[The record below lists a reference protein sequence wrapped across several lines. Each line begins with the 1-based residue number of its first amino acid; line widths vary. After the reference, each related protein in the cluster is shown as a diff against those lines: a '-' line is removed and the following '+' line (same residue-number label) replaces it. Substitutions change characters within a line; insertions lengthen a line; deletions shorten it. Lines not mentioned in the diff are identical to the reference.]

1 MIELAVYAMVFIY
14 FVVLVVAVGIFI
26 WSVRQ
31 DKINEDIRVR
41 NMEVSDARK
50 HID

>member
-14 FVVLVVAVGIFI
+14 FVILVAAVAVFI
-26 WSVRQ
+26 WSIKQ
-31 DKINEDIRVR
+31 DKLNEDIRIK
-41 NMEVSDARK
+41 NTEVNDARK